1 MMTTEGPMKRSDLS
15 DLTRTRMEA
24 LGLSFRAL
32 ADACI
37 DPKHPED
44 GPLWKRGTLEN
55 LVKGRGIKAP
65 TDAQLRALQAGL
77 DCPLLAIQRA
87 AAAQFFG
94 LVSERWTDSE
104 DVRLLLARIDELD
117 EAGVAELD
125 ELAQI
130 VLKRRARQSDGQ
142 G

>member
-1 MMTTEGPMKRSDLS
+1 MMTTEGFTMRTDLS
-15 DLTRTRMEA
+15 DLVRDRMEE
-24 LGLSFRAL
+24 LGLSYRTL
-32 ADACI
+32 ADACV
-37 DPKHPED
+37 DPKHPEN
-44 GPLWKRGTLEN
+44 GPLWKRSTLEN
-55 LVKGRGIKAP
+55 LAKGRGVKAP
-65 TDAQLRALQAGL
+65 TDAQLRALHAGL
-77 DCPLLAIQRA
+77 DYPLLAIQRA

-94 LVSERWTDSE
+94 LVSERWTGSE

-130 VLKRRARQSDGQ
+130 VLKRRARQSNGQ

>member
-1 MMTTEGPMKRSDLS
+1 MMTTEGAMRRTHLS
-15 DLTRTRMEA
+15 DLTRNRMEE
-24 LGLSFRAL
+24 LGASIRAL

-55 LVKGRGIKAP
+55 LSKGRTIKAP
-65 TDAQLRALQAGL
+65 SEAQLRALAAGL
-77 DCPLLAIQRA
+77 QLPPLAVQQA

-94 LVSERWTDSE
+94 MVSERWTENE

-117 EAGVAELD
+117 QEGVAELD
-125 ELAQI
+125 ELAKI